1 MGSIKLKNNNVTF
14 IHIPKT
20 GGKSIRDWMLAIP
33 DAEIMPLNG
42 NDIQIKHPDVW
53 KTEEYF
59 GELGWTFCCVRNP
72 YDRILSMWQHL
83 KKTIKYKG
91 DFTKFVMEDADY
103 NTYMKPMSTWFDE
116 VDYVMKFENLNKDFK
131 LVQEKL
137 KKTDSLK
144 HIGKGTLNKF
154 DTLMIIELY
163 YTDEV
168 KEFVTEKFKED
179 LERFNYSYPK

>member
-33 DAEIMPLNG
+33 DAEIMPLND

-83 KKTIKYKG
+83 KAGIRYKG
-91 DFTKFVMEDADY
+91 NFTEFVMKDADY
-103 NTYMKPMSTWFDE
+103 NTYMKPMSHWFDE
-116 VDYVMKFENLNKDFK
+116 IDYVMKFETLNKDFK

-163 YTDEV
+163 YTDEI